1 MKVLIQRVKKASVT
15 IDNNLYSSINN
26 GILALV
32 GIEKG
37 DTQGEVQKLAKKIV
51 NLRIFP
57 DENDKMNRSIIDI
70 RGEML
75 IVSQFT
81 LCGDCKKG
89 TRPSFDKSASPEDA
103 NKLYED
109 FIKEVQTYGIQTG
122 TGQFGAMMD
131 VELINDGP
139 VTFMLE
145 VKNGWF

>member
-1 MKVLIQRVKKASVT
+1 MKVLIQRVKHASVT
-15 IDNNLYSSINN
+15 IDNQLYSKISK

-37 DTQGEVQKLAKKIV
+37 DSLENVQKMAKKVV
-51 NLRIFP
+51 NLRIFA
-57 DENDKMNRSIIDI
+57 DENDKMNLSLLDVL
-70 RGEML
+70 GEML

-89 TRPSFDKSASPEDA
+89 TRPSFDKSAHPNIA
-103 NKLYED
+103 NELYEA
-109 FIKEVQTYGIQTG
+109 FIKEVASYGIKYG
-122 TGQFGAMMD
+122 TGRFGAMMD

-145 VKNGWF
+145 N

>member
-1 MKVLIQRVKKASVT
+1 MKVLIQRVKNASVK
-15 IDNNLYSSINN
+15 IDGKLYSSINK
-26 GILALV
+26 GILSLV

-37 DTQGEVQKLAKKIV
+37 DTLEEVKKLAKKIV

-57 DENDKMNRSIIDI
+57 DEADKMNRSLLDI
-70 RGEML
+70 QGEML

-89 TRPSFDKSASPEDA
+89 TRPSFDKSAPPAIA
-103 NKLYED
+103 NELYEA
-109 FIKEVQTYGIQTG
+109 FIKEVQAYGVNTG
-122 TGQFGAMMD
+122 NGKFGAMMD

-145 VKNGWF
+145 T

>member
-1 MKVLIQRVKKASVT
+1 MKVLIQRVKRASVT
-15 IDNNLYSSINN
+15 IDNKLFSSIDK

-37 DTQGEVQKLAKKIV
+37 DSLENIQKMAKKIV
-51 NLRIFP
+51 NLRIFA
-57 DENDKMNRSIIDI
+57 DENDKMNLSLQNIN
-70 RGEML
+70 GEML

-89 TRPSFDKSASPEDA
+89 TRPSFDKSAPPEIA
-103 NKLYED
+103 NELYEA
-109 FIKEVQTYGIQTG
+109 FIKEDASYGIECG

-145 VKNGWF
+145 N

>member
-1 MKVLIQRVKKASVT
+1 MKVLIQRVKEASVT
-15 IDNNLYSSINN
+15 IDNKQYSAINK

-37 DTQGEVQKLAKKIV
+37 DTLENIQKMAKKLV
-51 NLRIFP
+51 NLRIFS
-57 DENDKMNRSIIDI
+57 DDNDKMNLSLMDI
-70 RGEML
+70 QGEML

-89 TRPSFDKSASPEDA
+89 TRPSFDKSAPPTVA
-103 NKLYED
+103 NELYEA
-109 FIKEVQTYGIQTG
+109 FIKEVASYGIKYG

-131 VELINDGP
+131 IALINDGP

-145 VKNGWF
+145 N